1 MTKVVPRY
9 IIVPSTD
16 FEAKLIEEVYSSGD
30 DVPVRSLALMYCFLM
45 IGAVADADKKLDMRQ
60 VERYQLYA
68 RVALCEGS
76 IIYEPDMN
84 VLRSLV
90 RMVLDESF

>member
-1 MTKVVPRY
+1 MAVTRY
-9 IIVPSTD
+9 IITPSKD
-16 FEAKLIEEVYSSGD
+16 FEAKLIDEVYSSGD
-30 DVPVRSLALMYCFLM
+30 EVSVRSLALIYCFLM
-45 IGAVADADKKLDMRQ
+45 VGAVADADKKLDMRQ

-84 VLRSLV
+84 VVRSLV
-90 RMVLDESF
+90 RTALD